1 MKYRRIPLVFDV
13 VRWTGGNLE
22 EVIAFVGPNNIGPIE
37 RRIDY
42 SLIIKTLEGDHRA
55 IRGDYII
62 KGVNG
67 ECWPCKPDIF
77 EKTYEKVTDE
87 T

>member
-13 VRWTGGNLE
+13 VQWTGKNTN
-22 EVIAFVGPNNIGPIE
+22 EVIDFVGPSNIGPIE

-42 SLIIKTLEGDHRA
+42 TLIIKTLEGNHRA
-55 IRGDYII
+55 MAGDYII

-67 ECWPCKPDIF
+67 ECWPCKPEIF
-77 EKTYEKVTDE
+77 EKTYEKVTE
-87 T
+87 